1 MKTLSVKEYLK
12 ARVKHVS
19 ITELITGLAVICLLM
34 LLFQLMVISLKG
46 LLVLGLLFTTYRIL
60 KMLMSEVLSLV
71 QGIKLEGV

>member
-1 MKTLSVKEYLK
+1 MKILSVKEYLK
-12 ARVKHVS
+12 VRVKHIG

-60 KMLMSEVLSLV
+60 KMLMSEVVSLA
-71 QGIKLEGV
+71 QGIKLEGI